1 MYPDGPEQAYPH
13 MGLGGF
19 LKKVL
24 KFEKSHFKNLWR
36 GLKDDPKRLILGVD
50 PLSTKMWNKILGRDD
65 RALVNQLGGATAH
78 DYQTAMDEGIDIGPG
93 KQVQDVAGMIAGA
106 IGGGA
111 AASGLGAAAGTASG
125 AAGASGAAAAA
136 GATTTGALTQAAI
149 NAGVTAGVGYA
160 QGMDEPG
167 DSMEDVVRGFQSG
180 PGEQLGQAEGL
191 LRRFNA
197 LDDPYQYGLSGL
209 KHSFIQSPTGNA
221 EGGRVPSK
229 SPAQAK
235 LMRAVAHGWKKP
247 GGGPS
252 RGVAREF
259 VAADKRT
266 KGYQIGGLVES
277 ALEKLEEKK
286 KAGMTPE
293 QLAEYEDA
301 KKEREKAAYL
311 GIYNKYG
318 HMGGEDAGFFGGMF
332 GNIGQEALERLSALE
347 PVGGSGGLEDAT
359 RVGGYAVPNPSTRT
373 GTDFDE
379 GSIAEEIYNK
389 YGIIDPTW
397 TSYDRTSRAKMEA
410 DPLAHLSADDPAR
423 AEYEGWNQQRA
434 QQDELREM
442 IAYPEMMGK
451 QSPQREQLRQHKA
464 RVASILSGGGGDG
477 NVVAGG
483 TPGFYTEAPELL
495 EEEPVEMQYG
505 GLAQAMQGQ
514 RGSMGR
520 RGSPQ
525 MMQAMQR
532 RTGRG
537 APQRAQRGM
546 AQQMGRGRGRGR
558 GPQRQMMQQM
568 AQRRGRPP
576 MGRRDP
582 RMQQQQMQ
590 QAMQRQRMGG
600 QRGMPQRGPMKSLGR
615 PGMGGRVQPG
625 GPGGMPGGRPEM
637 LNPDDARMP
646 GGRAMPLRGFQ
657 QKQAMQRRGNL
668 GGNRV
673 GAADQQGGLARAMQK
688 QTGRPPISR
697 RMGFP
702 GRAR

>member
-1 MYPDGPEQAYPH
+1 

-24 KFEKSHFKNLWR
+24 KFEKSHFKTLWK
-36 GLKDDPKRLILGVD
+36 GLKDDPKRLFLGVD

-65 RALVNQLGGATAH
+65 RALVNQLGGATSY
-78 DYQTAMDEGIDIGPG
+78 DYQKALEEGIDIGPG
-93 KQVQDVAGMIAGA
+93 KQVQDVAGMIAGVV
-106 IGGGA
+106 GGGA
-111 AASGLGAAAGTASG
+111 AASGLGAAAGSVSG
-125 AAGASGAAAAA
+125 AAIAPATQTAIGAATKVGTAYAA
-136 GATTTGALTQAAI
+136 GL
-149 NAGVTAGVGYA
+149 
-160 QGMDEPG
+160 DEPG
-167 DSMEDVVRGFQSG
+167 DDLTEVVRGFNSG
-180 PGEQLGQAEGL
+180 PGEQLGQAQNL
-191 LRRFNA
+191 LRSFQR
-197 LDDPYQYGLSGL
+197 LDDPYTYGLSGME
-209 KHSFIQSPTGNA
+209 HMFVQSPKGKA

-252 RGVAREF
+252 RSVAREF
-259 VAADKRT
+259 VAADKKA
-266 KGYQIGGLVES
+266 KGYGIGGKITEGIAELKARQEDPV
-277 ALEKLEEKK
+277 AFYEKRYGTEPLTFDQLKK
-286 KAGMTPE
+286 KGPGKGSFLGAIPAYQDLMTAGWTP
-293 QLAEYEDA
+293 
-301 KKEREKAAYL
+301 
-311 GIYNKYG
+311 GV
-318 HMGGEDAGFFGGMF
+318 GGETGGGDLWF
-332 GNIGQEALERLSALE
+332 PPQPTIA
-347 PVGGSGGLEDAT
+347 GGLEDAT
-359 RVGGYAVPNPSTRT
+359 RVGGYAVPQASTRT
-373 GTDFDE
+373 GTDFDP

-397 TSYDRTSRAKMEA
+397 TNYDRTSQEA
-410 DPLAHLSADDPAR
+410 MREDPLAHLPAGDPAR
-423 AEYEGWNQQRA
+423 AEYEGWNQQR
-434 QQDELREM
+434 EKEEGLREM

-464 RVASILSGGGGDG
+464 RVSDILSGGGGGD

-495 EEEPVEMQYG
+495 EEEPVEMQFG
-505 GLAQAMQGQ
+505 GLAQMARRGIGSAREQMGRQ
-514 RGSMGR
+514 RGSMGG

-532 RTGRG
+532 QTGRAG
-537 APQRAQRGM
+537 PQRAQRGM
-546 AQQMGRGRGRGR
+546 AQRQMAQGRGRGR

-568 AQRRGRPP
+568 AQRRGMGRGRGRGSPGP
-576 MGRRDP
+576 MGGRGGPGFGGMREMVQ
-582 RMQQQQMQ
+582 RA
-590 QAMQRQRMGG
+590 QAQRGPG
-600 QRGMPQRGPMKSLGR
+600 RGMPQRGPMKSLGR
-615 PGMGGRVQPG
+615 PGMGGGVQPG

-637 LNPDDARMP
+637 ISPGDARMP

-673 GAADQQGGLARAMQK
+673 GPADQQGGLSRAMQK